1 MLLVI
6 DIGNT
11 STVIGVYEGEE
22 LLHHWR
28 IGTKEGK
35 TADEYGVILM
45 DLLHFSDADA
55 GEIDGAIIS
64 SVVPPLTDTF
74 HEMVER
80 YFRTTPLNVG
90 PGIKTG
96 MPIMTDNPK
105 EVGADRIVN
114 GVAAFDRYKEAVI
127 VVDLGT
133 AITFDYIS
141 AGGEYM
147 GGAIAPGMDLSL
159 DALFRRA
166 AKLPRVEIVQPKRVV
181 GKNTIESMQAGLFFG
196 FRGLIDEVVRRMKG
210 EVGGSTRVIA
220 TGGGASM
227 LADECET
234 IDEFDAF
241 LTLEGLMII
250 YGKNRP

>member
-11 STVIGVYEGEE
+11 TTVIGVYDGKR

-28 IGTKEGK
+28 IGTEEGK
-35 TADEYGVILM
+35 TADEYGVIFMELF
-45 DLLHFSDADA
+45 HCSGADA
-55 GEIDGAIIS
+55 GEIEGAIIS

-74 HEMVER
+74 NDMVER
-80 YFRTTPLNVG
+80 YFHTTPLSVG

-114 GVAAFDRYKEAVI
+114 GVAAFDRYREAVI

-141 AGGEYM
+141 AKGEYM

-159 DALFRRA
+159 DALFHRT
-166 AKLPRVEIVQPKRVV
+166 AKLPRVEVVKPKRAV
-181 GKNTIESMQAGLFFG
+181 GKSTVESMQAGIFFG
-196 FRGLIDEVVRRMKG
+196 FRGLIDEVVRRFKV
-210 EVGGSTRVIA
+210 ELGGSPRVIA
-220 TGGGASM
+220 TGGGASL

-234 IDEFDAF
+234 IDEYDAF
-241 LTLEGLMII
+241 LTLEGLMVI

>member
-11 STVIGVYEGEE
+11 STVIGVYEGDR

-28 IGTKEGK
+28 IGTREAK

-45 DLLHFSDADA
+45 DLLHFAGADA
-55 GEIDGAIIS
+55 GGIDGAIIS

-74 HEMVER
+74 HEMAER
-80 YFRTTPLNVG
+80 YFRVTPLTVG

-127 VVDLGT
+127 VIDFGT

-141 AGGEYM
+141 PRGEYM
-147 GGAIAPGMDLSL
+147 GGVIAPGMDLSL

-166 AKLPRVEIVQPKRVV
+166 AKLPRVELARPKRVV
-181 GKNTIESMQAGLFFG
+181 GRNTIESMQSGIFFG
-196 FRGLIDEVVRRMKG
+196 FRGLVDEVVRRMKG
-210 EVGGSTRVIA
+210 EVGGRPRVIA
-220 TGGGASM
+220 TGGGASL
-227 LADECET
+227 LAGECET
-234 IDEFDAF
+234 IDEYDGF
-241 LTLEGLMII
+241 LTLKGLMII
-250 YGKNRP
+250 YRKNRS

>member
-11 STVIGVYEGEE
+11 TTVIGVYDGKR

-28 IGTKEGK
+28 IGTEAGK
-35 TADEYGVILM
+35 TADEYGVTLM
-45 DLLHFSDADA
+45 ELLHLSDADA
-55 GEIDGAIIS
+55 GDIEGAIIS
-64 SVVPPLTDTF
+64 SVVPTLTDTF

-80 YFRTTPLNVG
+80 YFGTTPLSVG

-96 MPIMTDNPK
+96 MPIMTDNPR

-114 GVAAFDRYKEAVI
+114 GVAAFDRYREAVI
-127 VVDLGT
+127 VVDSGT

-141 AGGEYM
+141 SRGEYM

-159 DALFRRA
+159 DALFHRT
-166 AKLPRVEIVQPKRVV
+166 AKLPRVEIVKPKRVV
-181 GKNTIESMQAGLFFG
+181 GKCTVESMQAGLFFG
-196 FRGLIDEVVRRMKG
+196 FRGLIDEVVRRFKV
-210 EVGGSTRVIA
+210 EVGGSPRVIA
-220 TGGGASM
+220 TGGGASL
-227 LADECET
+227 LADKCET
-234 IDEFDAF
+234 IDEYDAF